1 MNITHTLQQIAERLD
16 TVSDSARLDAELL
29 LCQVLGRPRSY
40 LYTWPEYELDEA
52 QAEAL
57 EKLVERRLGG
67 EPVAHILGRR
77 EFWSLELA
85 VSADTLIPRP
95 ETELLVEAALARIP
109 EQADWSVADLGTG
122 SGAIALAIASERPNC
137 RVTAVERSAGALE
150 VAKQNASR
158 LGLSNVEFL
167 QGEWFAPLAGRR
179 FQVILSNP
187 PYIPESDPHLSRGDL
202 RFEPRSA
209 LAAGPDGLDDIRQLV
224 SGAPAFLCPPGWL
237 LLEHGYD
244 QGTAVTGLLGDAGYI
259 EVADL
264 ADLQGHGRVAIGRWR
279 GSMSAYSQNVLT
291 QAGVTP

>member
-244 QGTAVTGLLGDAGYI
+244 QGTAVTGLLGDAGYT

-264 ADLQGHGRVAIGRWR
+264 ADLQGHGRVAVGCWT
-279 GSMSAYSQNVLT
+279 GT
-291 QAGVTP
+291 G

>member
-1 MNITHTLQQIAERLD
+1 MDITHTLQQIAERLAA
-16 TVSDSARLDAELL
+16 VSDSARLDAELL
-29 LCQVLGRPRSY
+29 LCHALGRPRSY
-40 LYTWPEYELDEA
+40 LYTWPEQELDEA

-57 EKLVERRLGG
+57 EKLVERRQGG
-67 EPVAHILGRR
+67 EPLAHILGKR

-109 EQADWSVADLGTG
+109 EQAEWAVADLGTG
-122 SGAIALAIASERPNC
+122 SGAIVLAIASERPNC
-137 RVTAVERSAGALE
+137 RVTAVERSAGALAM
-150 VAKQNASR
+150 AKQNASA
-158 LGLSNVEFL
+158 LGIANVEFL
-167 QGEWFAPLAGRR
+167 QGEWFAPLAGRH

-187 PYIPESDPHLSRGDL
+187 PYIPENDPHLSRGDL

-224 SGAPAFLCPPGWL
+224 SGAPAFLCPSGWL

-264 ADLQGHGRVAIGRWR
+264 ADLQGHGRVAVGRWT
-279 GSMSAYSQNVLT
+279 GT
-291 QAGVTP
+291 G

>member
-1 MNITHTLQQIAERLD
+1 MDIAHTLKQIAERLA

-29 LCQVLGRPRSY
+29 LCHALGRPRSY
-40 LYTWPEYELDEA
+40 LYTWPEQELDEE

-57 EKLVERRLGG
+57 EKLVERRQGG
-67 EPVAHILGRR
+67 EPVAHILGKR

-85 VSADTLIPRP
+85 VSTDTLIPRP

-109 EQADWSVADLGTG
+109 EQAEWAVADLGTG
-122 SGAIALAIASERPNC
+122 SGAIALAIASERPRC
-137 RVTAVERSAGALE
+137 RITAVERSAGAL
-150 VAKQNASR
+150 AMARQNAQR
-158 LGLSNVEFL
+158 LGLGNVEFL
-167 QGEWFAPLAGRR
+167 QGDWFAPLAGRR

-187 PYIPESDPHLSRGDL
+187 PYIPDNDPHLSRGDL

-209 LAAGPDGLDDIRQLV
+209 LAAGPDGLADLRQLV

-244 QGTAVTGLLGDAGYI
+244 QGGAVTGLLDTAGYA

-264 ADLQGHGRVAIGRWR
+264 TDLQGHGRVAVGRW
-279 GSMSAYSQNVLT
+279 T
-291 QAGVTP
+291 E